1 MVYKNNV
8 QKLNEVMKKANN
20 SFVNTVK
27 IGVPLTPSV
36 IKNTF
41 ENEGF
46 EITLSYG
53 GGLGGSREVLNVV
66 TNITDDMLWSDYFTC
81 QTIYG
86 KTVTINTRFVVKVE
100 KVTYVTIQ
108 GEHNNSNFIE
118 KGNKFICVHRIYEHN
133 DYIIVNK
140 YNDKEDSEILRKFYN

>member
-1 MVYKNNV
+1 MDYKNNV
-8 QKLNEVMKKANN
+8 QKLNGVMKMANN
-20 SFVNTVK
+20 SFINTVQ

-41 ENEGF
+41 ENKGF

-53 GGLGGSREVLNVV
+53 GGMGGSREVLNV
-66 TNITDDMLWSDYFTC
+66 ITDITEDMLRSDYFTC

-86 KTVTINTRFVVKVE
+86 KTITVFTKFIVKVE

-108 GEHNNSNFIE
+108 GEHSNSNFIE
-118 KGNKFICVHRIYEHN
+118 RGSKFVCVNRIYEHN
-133 DYIIVNK
+133 NYVIVNK
-140 YNDKEDSEILRKFYN
+140 YDDNENRVVYRQFFN